1 MRRLGTGGGLTPVVQ
16 TQTIQP
22 DFTGFYSKPE
32 GTVSW
37 QVTAIPTFGGTGWP
51 KVGQDDFVVTI
62 IENAVGRVGIADNSN
77 DTQEVEV
84 TFYTQ

>member
-1 MRRLGTGGGLTPVVQ
+1 LASDRD
-16 TQTIQP
+16 P
-22 DFTGFYSKPE
+22 D
-32 GTVSW
+32 VW
-37 QVTAIPTFGGTGWP
+37 GTGWP

-62 IENAVGRVGIADNSN
+62 IEDAVGRVGIANNSN